1 MILEI
6 HDPMRKLDGP
16 SSENVSCTDNLILIC
31 VTVIDIFKTSCS
43 LRYET
48 IAKWNHVTLFQQGE
62 RTAVWPTHVKS
73 NIWDLKF
80 PPLRHLGLKKK
91 EIKESRWSLAGGR
104 RAGTPQFWRSSMQNS
119 VMEEIS
125 SLWVPSEKIIWFI
138 FSSRYILW
146 ILKRTTAQYAKYFSN
161 SGESFGSCQ
170 TCIRIELNSLCC
182 LCSGPWMVHGHIGG
196 RNWYWGWKFCFPSC
210 PSWSDD
216 GKLLINHKLII
227 RRW

>member
-91 EIKESRWSLAGGR
+91 RNKGEQVVPCWGQEGR
-104 RAGTPQFWRSSMQNS
+104 YP
-119 VMEEIS
+119 
-125 SLWVPSEKIIWFI
+125 WVLTFEH
-138 FSSRYILW
+138 
-146 ILKRTTAQYAKYFSN
+146 AEFSN
-161 SGESFGSCQ
+161 
-170 TCIRIELNSLCC
+170 
-182 LCSGPWMVHGHIGG
+182 G
-196 RNWYWGWKFCFPSC
+196 RN
-210 PSWSDD
+210 
-216 GKLLINHKLII
+216 LLIMGPLWKNNLIHFFQSVYSLDSKKNHCPVC
-227 RRW
+227 